1 MKANYESVLHVNL
14 NLLESNF
21 KFYKKKLDSSTK
33 IIAVVKAFAYGH
45 GDIKICKELEKLNVS
60 YFWVADFEEAVR
72 IRRNNISTP
81 IIVANPGY
89 KNYNLFIKYD
99 LEPLIFN
106 FKSLDY
112 FNQNKMINCHL
123 KVNTGM
129 NRFGF
134 ETCQKE
140 EIMKYLNPCELRVF
154 FFNNTLY

>member
-21 KFYKKKLDSSTK
+21 KFYKKKLSSSTK

-60 YFWVADFEEAVR
+60 YFWVADFEDAVR

-99 LEPLIFN
+99 LEPLAPYIQNWNGFN
-106 FKSLDY
+106 Y
-112 FNQNKMINCHL
+112 NQLLFCS
-123 KVNTGM
+123 TM
-129 NRFGF
+129 NISCPNF
-134 ETCQKE
+134 
-140 EIMKYLNPCELRVF
+140 LNI
-154 FFNNTLY
+154 

>member
-21 KFYKKKLDSSTK
+21 KFYKKKLDASTK

-45 GDIKICKELEKLNVS
+45 GDIEICKKLEKQNVS

-99 LEPLIFN
+99 L
-106 FKSLDY
+106 
-112 FNQNKMINCHL
+112 
-123 KVNTGM
+123 
-129 NRFGF
+129 
-134 ETCQKE
+134 
-140 EIMKYLNPCELRVF
+140 
-154 FFNNTLY
+154 